1 MAQPAASVADSGT
14 LGRDIASGRE
24 ESVIRTASRIVLASL
39 TACLSVSL
47 LLLIGLGRVEARDM
61 TVEDDILYLGPEV
74 PDARLDVYLP
84 VGVEPPYPTVV
95 SVAPPVVPD
104 EGHMSFYAPRL
115 TEQGYAAVGVRTRTD
130 VNLTPDSFCAVAWIH
145 AHAADYGF
153 DPDRI
158 VAFGISSSAFP
169 MATIAS
175 LDREADHPFMDE
187 CPYEEPAGSWV
198 AGVVS
203 YEGMLMTPVSL
214 GELDVRIGASQLL
227 GLPLAEVDGLFD
239 LLIETP
245 PERWRGIEEVDP
257 IRQRIIQGFPLS
269 WIDGSEPPFLLV
281 NGAATDD
288 WFDEDQRAFAAYLEA
303 AGVPVEVVE
312 KAGLAHA
319 VTALA
324 GHTEE
329 MDAFLSEVFGESDP
343 VE

>member
-1 MAQPAASVADSGT
+1 MKTG
-14 LGRDIASGRE
+14 
-24 ESVIRTASRIVLASL
+24 SRIVIAS
-39 TACLSVSL
+39 VM
-47 LLLIGLGRVEARDM
+47 LLILFGPGRAHGQDA
-61 TVEDDILYLGPEV
+61 TVVSDILYLGPEV
-74 PDARLDVYLP
+74 PEARLDVYLP
-84 VGVEPPYPTVV
+84 AGVEPPYPTVV

-104 EGHMSFYAPRL
+104 EGHMGFYAPRL
-115 TEQGYAAVGVRTRTD
+115 IEQGYAAVGVRTRTD
-130 VNLTPDSFCAVAWIH
+130 VNLTADSFCAVAWIH
-145 AHAADYGF
+145 AHAVEYGF

-158 VAFGISSSAFP
+158 VAFGISSSAAP

-175 LDREADHPFMDE
+175 LDRDTDHPFMDE
-187 CPYEEPAGSWV
+187 CPHPEPEKPWV
-198 AGVVS
+198 AGVVI
-203 YEGMLMTPVSL
+203 YEGMPMTPVSL

-245 PERWRGIEEVDP
+245 PDKWRGIEGMDP
-257 IRQRIIQGFPLS
+257 LRQRIIQGFPLS
-269 WIDGSEPPFLLV
+269 WIDGSEPPFLLI

-312 KAGLAHA
+312 KEDLAHS

-329 MDAFLSEVFGESDP
+329 MDAFLAEVFGATGP